1 MNAPKFIR
9 YNKSIINVHDIVS
22 VCYQKDVEI
31 SIGETRVAFIH
42 GRVFVFNGD
51 VRDELWELIKFAMQP
66 KGESYPSDTTDL
78 EQRIEGIEKKIGKS
92 FTTQNQV
99 PTLTTNDDQ
108 DRLRNAT
115 IKAAKRQQSLK
126 EKIIIGYTELGHPVY
141 GV

>member
-99 PTLTTNDDQ
+99 P
-108 DRLRNAT
+108 NAT
-115 IKAAKRQQSLK
+115 IKAAKQQQSLK
-126 EKIIIGYTELGHPVY
+126 EKIVIGYTELGHPVY